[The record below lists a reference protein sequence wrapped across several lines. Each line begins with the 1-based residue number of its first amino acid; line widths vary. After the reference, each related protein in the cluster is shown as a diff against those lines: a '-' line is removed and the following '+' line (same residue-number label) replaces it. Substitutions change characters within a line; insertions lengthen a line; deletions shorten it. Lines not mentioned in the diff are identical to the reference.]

1 MKRIAIFLLCV
12 LAVLLLVDYFG
23 GWPSSK
29 QSEEVVVQRPERTL
43 KADPIPATH
52 PRPEAVTPNAAPT
65 QTRKSAPKASSEAPK
80 ASQTQSGPLEIPV
93 SNLGAEQIIAHVG
106 FTLGYNSRTRLPNW
120 VAYELTRAEVSGEEP
135 RGSHFRP
142 DPQAR
147 GVQAANDDYRNSG
160 WDKGHMCP
168 AGDMKWSKQAM
179 NESFYFTNICPQNR
193 NLNRGDW
200 KDLEELCRDLASRYG
215 NLYIVCGPVVGQA
228 KNGRL
233 GANAVTI
240 PDGFYKALL
249 AKTPNGYTA
258 IGFYFEN
265 AAGSRNLNYYARTID
280 QIEAMTHIDLFP
292 ALPDAIEQSIE
303 SNFTLSHW
311 GIN

>member
-1 MKRIAIFLLCV
+1 MKRIAIFLLCL
-12 LAVLLLVDYFG
+12 LAVLLLVDYLG
-23 GWPSSK
+23 GWPSDK
-29 QSEEVVVQRPERTL
+29 RSEEVATERPARVL
-43 KADPIPATH
+43 KEDPILADK
-52 PRPEAVTPNAAPT
+52 AL
-65 QTRKSAPKASSEAPK
+65 PKPIALPK
-80 ASQTQSGPLEIPV
+80 SGPSAKPVAEASDADQKQGGALEIPV
-93 SNLGAEQIIAHVG
+93 SNLGAEQVIAHVG

-120 VAYELTRAEVSGEEP
+120 VAYELTRAEVAGEEP
-135 RGSHFRP
+135 RASHFRP

-179 NESFYFTNICPQNR
+179 YESFYFTNICPQNR

-215 NLYIVCGPVVGQA
+215 NLYIVCGPVVGQT

-233 GANAVTI
+233 GANAVAI

-249 AKTPNGYTA
+249 AKTTNGYTA

-265 AAGSRNLNYYARTID
+265 AAGSRKLNYYARTID
-280 QIEAMTHIDLFP
+280 QIEEMTHTDLFP
-292 ALPDAIEQSIE
+292 ALPDAIEQSVE
-303 SNFTLSHW
+303 SQFSLSHW